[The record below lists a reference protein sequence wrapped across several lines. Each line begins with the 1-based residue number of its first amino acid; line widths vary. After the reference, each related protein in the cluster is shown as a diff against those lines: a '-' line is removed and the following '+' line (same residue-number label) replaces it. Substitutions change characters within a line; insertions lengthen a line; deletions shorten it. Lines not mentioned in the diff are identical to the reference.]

1 MAPKDYALRN
11 KSVKD
16 KVIEVKKEQL
26 SAMSRTIGL
35 LTNELNKNGPIEIDL
50 TEEDIIDSV
59 QILLDADDDEI
70 DDDIAIVS
78 KEKIVIVN

>member
-78 KEKIVIVN
+78 TEKIVIVN

>member
-16 KVIEVKKEQL
+16 KVIEVKKEQ